1 MLQKPITILHSHA
14 SAKLAQLV
22 IASLKSWRDK
32 SPVELWERN
41 WRQVEAQDS
50 IAVSLFVKLGNGN
63 AIYQAQAA
71 GEIGSKQ
78 VAIKILAIITTFTIM
93 LLLIWMT
100 AAVMEREGHGR
111 KLPRLGRRYL
121 LLLLL
126 VLLLL
131 LLLLLT

>member
-1 MLQKPITILHSHA
+1 MLQKPITILHSIA

-50 IAVSLFVKLGNGN
+50 IAVSLFVKLRDGN
-63 AIYQAQAA
+63 AIYQARAA